1 MSRQAARSEATRAK
15 LIEVGV
21 ELFSERGYAGVGTE
35 EIVERAKVTR
45 GALYH
50 HFGDK
55 RDLFRAVHE
64 TLEQRLVDQIAAAL
78 EADPREDPIEALAVA
93 ASAVLEAALD
103 SRIAR
108 VTLIDA
114 PSVLGWEEWREID
127 TRYGLGLAES
137 VLTVAM
143 ESGRIPK
150 QPVRP
155 LAHLLVAALGE
166 AAIMVATAQNPA
178 EGSRGDRAGAQ
189 LAPQRA
195 RLLSV
200 REPIS
205 APAGFTL
212 AQRGRFNPMTRVEVR
227 KAMITKIR
235 EHYASLGIPLDDLSD
250 RQIELGVRQLAAAA
264 RESGMSKDEAQEA
277 MRKAVENAK
286 KPEADQASDA
296 DAA

>member
-1 MSRQAARSEATRAK
+1 MMSESAQAPVSRQAARSEATRSK

-64 TLEQRLVDQIAAAL
+64 SLEERLVAQIAAAL
-78 EADPREDPIEALAVA
+78 ASDPREDPIEALEVA
-93 ASAVLEAALD
+93 AGAVLEMALD

-127 TRYGLGLAES
+127 TRYGLGLTEA
-137 VLTVAM
+137 VLTAAM
-143 ESGRIPK
+143 ESGQIAR
-150 QPVRP
+150 QPVTP

-166 AAIMVATAQNPA
+166 AAIMVATASKPA
-178 EGSRGDRAGAQ
+178 ETRKEIEPAIRSLLRG
-189 LAPQRA
+189 LA
-195 RLLSV
+195 S
-200 REPIS
+200 
-205 APAGFTL
+205 
-212 AQRGRFNPMTRVEVR
+212 
-227 KAMITKIR
+227 
-235 EHYASLGIPLDDLSD
+235 
-250 RQIELGVRQLAAAA
+250 
-264 RESGMSKDEAQEA
+264 
-277 MRKAVENAK
+277 
-286 KPEADQASDA
+286 
-296 DAA
+296 